1 MNLLLDTHAFLW
13 HAEGNLQMSP
23 AASKVIVDPENELF
37 LSTASVWEIAIK
49 AGIGKLTLAA
59 PFETF
64 LSKAIHGYGIKV
76 LPVPLDDCTTYE
88 QLPFPDKQ
96 HRDPF
101 DRLLLDQATAE
112 GLLLITA
119 DPQLAAYPGPVRHM
133 ISRS

>member
-76 LPVPLDDCTTYE
+76 LPVTLDDCTTYE

-101 DRLLLDQATAE
+101 DRMIIVHAIKN
-112 GLLLITA
+112 GLPIIGDDVSFDSYAVT
-119 DPQLAAYPGPVRHM
+119 R
-133 ISRS
+133 IW

>member
-76 LPVPLDDCTTYE
+76 LPVTLDDCTTYE

-101 DRLLLDQATAE
+101 DRMIIVHAIKN
-112 GLLLITA
+112 GLPIIGNDVSFDSYAVT
-119 DPQLAAYPGPVRHM
+119 R
-133 ISRS
+133 IW

>member
-13 HAEGNLQMSP
+13 HVEGNLQMSP
-23 AASKVIVDPENELF
+23 AASKVIGDPENELF

-76 LPVPLDDCTTYE
+76 LPVTLDDCTTYE

-101 DRLLLDQATAE
+101 DRMIIVHARKN
-112 GLLLITA
+112 GLPFIGNDVSFDSYAVT
-119 DPQLAAYPGPVRHM
+119 R
-133 ISRS
+133 IW

>member
-1 MNLLLDTHAFLW
+1 VNLLLDTHAFLW

-76 LPVPLDDCTTYE
+76 LPVTLDDCTTYE

-101 DRLLLDQATAE
+101 DRMIIVHAIKN
-112 GLLLITA
+112 GLPIIGDDVSFYSYALTRIW
-119 DPQLAAYPGPVRHM
+119 
-133 ISRS
+133 